1 MNVLKNIAQYA
12 ALPYRRSDDGLNFL
26 LVTSRETRRWIIPK
40 GWAKK
45 NVEPHD
51 MAATEAFEEAG
62 VAGKVKKKPVGFYQ
76 YEKRLDDGS
85 RVTCDVSVFPLEV
98 TAEFP
103 DWPERTQRERRWVSP
118 AEAMVL
124 ISEPGLVD
132 IFQKL
137 AAKWED

>member
-1 MNVLKNIAQYA
+1 MSARKIQHA
-12 ALPYRRSDDGLNFL
+12 ALPYRMTPTGPQIL

-45 NVEPHD
+45 NVDPQD

-62 VAGKVKKKPVGFYQ
+62 VRGKVKKKPVGS
-76 YEKRLDDGS
+76 YEYDKRLDDGS
-85 RVTCDVSVFPLEV
+85 CVTCDVSVYALEV
-98 TAEFP
+98 TAELP
-103 DWPERTQRERRWVSP
+103 DWPERTQRERRWLSP
-118 AEAMVL
+118 AEAVVL

-137 AAKWED
+137 AVKWED